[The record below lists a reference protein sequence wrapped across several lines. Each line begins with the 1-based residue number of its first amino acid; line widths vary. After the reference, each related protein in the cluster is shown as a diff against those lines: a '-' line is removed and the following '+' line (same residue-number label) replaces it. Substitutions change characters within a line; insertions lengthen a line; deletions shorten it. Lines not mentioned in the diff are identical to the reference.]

1 MAAWVGVGKVSVLS
15 PEEIAA
21 EITAQDS
28 APTGQTVETG
38 SEMAK
43 VVRQRDFEPCNS
55 YRSLIQE
62 GLKHQIQLLM
72 TDELISMTV
81 FEANKSKQEREF

>member
-1 MAAWVGVGKVSVLS
+1 MGVGKVSVLS

-28 APTGQTVETG
+28 APTGQMVETG

-43 VVRQRDFEPCNS
+43 VVKQSDFGSCKS
-55 YRSLIQE
+55 YSWQVLDSGRFKTPDSTPLSNDVRR
-62 GLKHQIQLLM
+62 L
-72 TDELISMTV
+72 
-81 FEANKSKQEREF
+81 N